1 MTGFRTFGFFN
12 SSDDATKILDFRKW
26 SAESNQ
32 DPVKSSAIKRP
43 LKTRKNLTFGTAP
56 DILPIGNCERCHDDG
71 TRPAVKRE
79 RMRQPKPLIMY
90 AGTLVIGVAL
100 GAIIASLPIN
110 RSVHAEHL
118 DGTNTERVYRE
129 LSTDGSSLQDGSM
142 LLAKI
147 AAVTTPSVVHIQ
159 SERRVNGRAKEEETG
174 SGVIIGSSK
183 ASGFFVVTNG
193 HVIDKTPL
201 DSISIHLHDGRVIQ
215 PEKVWADVESDIAVL
230 KIDAPNLTA
239 AKWGDSRKIDIG
251 HMVLAMGSPFGLSRS
266 VTFGIVSARG
276 RRLLKLGKQSE
287 VINQDFLQTD
297 AAINPGNSGGPLI
310 DLQGRVIGIN
320 TAIAS
325 SSGGNEGIGFSI
337 PSQLAQRVMD
347 QLLEHGVV
355 PRAWIGV
362 KLDEN
367 FDTKVAGKLKLD
379 RLQGARVNEV
389 FPNSP
394 ASRAGLQ
401 FDDVIL
407 NFDNIDV
414 QDHDHLINLVSLSPI
429 GKQIRMTVWRGQKKV
444 PLSIVLADRTEMR
457 KTSEAPARPAIGAP
471 IRQMGLI
478 LHPLDGDLAEQLGYQ
493 RSARGLL
500 VLRVDR
506 NSPLNGELQ
515 VYDVVE
521 AIGRSPVTSL
531 DDLGVALESNARSES
546 VILKINR
553 ANAAE
558 SRNQLV
564 VWHR

>member
-1 MTGFRTFGFFN
+1 
-12 SSDDATKILDFRKW
+12 
-26 SAESNQ
+26 
-32 DPVKSSAIKRP
+32 
-43 LKTRKNLTFGTAP
+43 
-56 DILPIGNCERCHDDG
+56 
-71 TRPAVKRE
+71 
-79 RMRQPKPLIMY
+79 MRQPTTLMFY
-90 AGTLVIGVAL
+90 AGTLVIGVL
-100 GAIIASLPIN
+100 IGAGIVSLPVN
-110 RSVHAEHL
+110 RSVLADHL
-118 DGTNTERVYRE
+118 DGATAERVYRE
-129 LSTDGSSLQDGSM
+129 LSTEGSSLQEGSM
-142 LLAKI
+142 LLAKV

-159 SERRVNGRAKEEETG
+159 SERRVQGRAKEEETG
-174 SGVIIGSSK
+174 SGVILTSSK

-230 KIDAPNLTA
+230 KIDATNLTA
-239 AKWGDSRKIDIG
+239 AKWGDSRKVDIG

-266 VTFGIVSARG
+266 VTFGIISARG
-276 RRLLKLGKQSE
+276 RRQLKLGKSD

-367 FDTKVAGKLKLD
+367 FDSKVATKVKLD
-379 RLQGARVNEV
+379 RLQGARINEV

-407 NFDNIDV
+407 NFDGTDV

-444 PLSIVLADRTEMR
+444 SLSIVLADRSELR
-457 KTSEAPARPAIGAP
+457 KTSEAPAKPGIGAP
-471 IRQMGLI
+471 VRPMGLI
-478 LHPLDGDLAEQLGYQ
+478 VHPLDGDLAEQLGYQ
-493 RSARGLL
+493 RTARGLL
-500 VLRVDR
+500 IMRVDR
-506 NSPLNGELQ
+506 GSALSDELQ
-515 VYDVVE
+515 VYDVLE
-521 AIGRSPVTSL
+521 AVGRSPVASL
-531 DDLGVALESNARSES
+531 EDLSQALEANARSES
-546 VILKINR
+546 VILKIHR
-553 ANAAE
+553 SAQTEAKH
-558 SRNQLV
+558 QLV
-564 VWHR
+564 VWHK

>member
-1 MTGFRTFGFFN
+1 
-12 SSDDATKILDFRKW
+12 
-26 SAESNQ
+26 
-32 DPVKSSAIKRP
+32 
-43 LKTRKNLTFGTAP
+43 
-56 DILPIGNCERCHDDG
+56 
-71 TRPAVKRE
+71 
-79 RMRQPKPLIMY
+79 MRQPTTLMLY
-90 AGTLVIGVAL
+90 AGTLTVGVMIGAGIVA
-100 GAIIASLPIN
+100 LPIN
-110 RSVHAEHL
+110 RPVHADHL
-118 DGTNTERVYRE
+118 DGATAERVYRE
-129 LSTDGSSLQDGSM
+129 LSTEGSSLQEGST

-159 SERRVNGRAKEEETG
+159 CERRTQGGRGKEEETG
-174 SGVIIGSSK
+174 SGVILTSSK
-183 ASGFFVVTNG
+183 ASGLFVVTNG

-230 KIDAPNLTA
+230 KVDAPNLTA
-239 AKWGDSRKIDIG
+239 AKWGDSRKLDIG

-266 VTFGIVSARG
+266 VTFGIISARG
-276 RRLLKLGKQSE
+276 RRQLKLGQSE

-337 PSQLAQRVMD
+337 PSHLAQRVMD

-362 KLDEN
+362 KLDEK
-367 FDTKVAGKLKLD
+367 FESKAAGKLKLD

-401 FDDVIL
+401 FDDVVL
-407 NFDNIDV
+407 NFDGTDV

-444 PLSIVLADRTEMR
+444 ILSIVLADRSELR
-457 KTSEAPARPAIGAP
+457 KTSEAPARPGMGYP
-471 IRQMGLI
+471 VRPMGLI
-478 LHPLDGDLAEQLGYQ
+478 VHPLDGDLAEQLGYQ
-493 RSARGLL
+493 RTARGLL
-500 VLRVDR
+500 ILKIDR
-506 NSPLNGELQ
+506 SSPLSTDLQ
-515 VYDVVE
+515 VYDVLE
-521 AIGRSPVTSL
+521 AIGRSPVASL
-531 DDLGVALESNARSES
+531 DDLNQALEANARNES
-546 VILKINR
+546 VILKIQR
-553 ANAAE
+553 SAPSE
-558 SRNQLV
+558 GKNQLV
-564 VWHR
+564 VWRR